1 MAQVLTWPPVR
12 PGVLRV
18 DETVSD
24 GRRGVGT
31 TNHCMHGDGVTLEE
45 ILD

>member
-1 MAQVLTWPPVR
+1 LTWPPVR

-31 TNHCMHGDGVTLEE
+31 TNHGMHCDGVTREE
-45 ILD
+45 VLD